1 MAFRIL
7 ALSGGGFLGLFS
19 LRILSRMEA
28 ALGRPIARSF
38 DLICGT
44 SAGAITSL
52 ALALEIPAREVER
65 TFIEQGPLI
74 FPQKRGRFA
83 EMKRTLRFL
92 RSLYRPKY
100 DAEALRT
107 AASTLITEGQTLA
120 HSKHRLIFPVV
131 NMTTGQIEV
140 FKTPHSPDWTH
151 HAGLPMVDVA
161 VAAAAAPT
169 YFPLAEVRN
178 SLYVDGAI
186 FASAPDLIG
195 VHEAQHYLGQPL
207 ETIEVLSLGTT
218 TGSFSLPYSAGR
230 AYGAS
235 RWLRGAKLFSTIMSA
250 QQQLTDVFLRHH
262 LGDRYRRIDSYR
274 SSGLEAD
281 LSFDGATESGI
292 KTIFGLA
299 DHEYQ
304 EAMKIPFVIEMLRAT
319 APEPTFYAQDDGF
332 SAKPMGLSPA
342 TTAPGLLTDDPATFT
357 AGAAPNGSGHAAEGI

>member
-19 LRILSRMEA
+19 VRLLARMED

-52 ALALEIPAREVER
+52 ALSLEIPAREVER
-65 TFIEQGPLI
+65 TFIEHGPHI
-74 FPQKRGRFA
+74 FPQMTGRLQ
-83 EMKRTLRFL
+83 ELKRTFAFL
-92 RSLYRPKY
+92 RSLTRPKY
-100 DAEALRT
+100 SDTALRV
-107 AASTLITEGQTLA
+107 AAESLIKDGQTLA
-120 HSKHRLIFPVV
+120 AAKHRLVLPVV

-140 FKTPHSPDWTH
+140 FKTPHLAEWTH

-195 VHEAQHYLGQPL
+195 VHEAQHYMKQPV
-207 ETIEVLSLGTT
+207 ETIEVISVGTT

-230 AYGAS
+230 DYGAG
-235 RWLRGAKLFSTIMSA
+235 RWLRGARLFSTIMSA
-250 QQQLTDVFLRHH
+250 QQQLTNVFLRHH
-262 LGDRYRRIDSYR
+262 LGDRYVRLDSLR
-274 SSGLEAD
+274 ASGLEAD
-281 LSFDGATESGI
+281 LTFDGATANGI

-299 DHEYQ
+299 DHAFE
-304 EAMKIPFVIEMLRAT
+304 EAMKLRRVQDVLRGT
-319 APEPTFYAQDDGF
+319 APEPVFHSGADGMVG
-332 SAKPMGLSPA
+332 SAARGTPSFIDEFTRRDPGA
-342 TTAPGLLTDDPATFT
+342 RTAPERWPEGP
-357 AGAAPNGSGHAAEGI
+357 SGHA